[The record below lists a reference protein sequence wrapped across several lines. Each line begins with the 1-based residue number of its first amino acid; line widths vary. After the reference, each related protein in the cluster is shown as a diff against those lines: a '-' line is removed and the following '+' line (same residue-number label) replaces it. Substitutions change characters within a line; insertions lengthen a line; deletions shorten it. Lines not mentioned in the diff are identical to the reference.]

1 MFKDENSYNLNS
13 AFTKT
18 EQLLKATDR
27 IKTAVG
33 GFNSSEYIEE
43 LPYDSLDEVIYEAEK
58 ISLSCRKNLA
68 LVVPNEFD
76 FENFGSVLPLEI
88 GSKTDKNISNAA
100 SFYDK
105 KYPVNIDFTNG
116 ILKIS
121 TPLTFKRFYRDGNLK
136 ENYTLMIYIRNAL
149 IRWQKENH
157 FDLFHSIEAP
167 MVMTL
172 VRKIPKKKTSG
183 ICDCDNLENNRIAN
197 EIMDALGN
205 TDNALVLSV
214 YSTLVITNDKNDVGM
229 DFILCSKADFP
240 AIFSM
245 Y

>member
-18 EQLLKATDR
+18 EQILKATDR
-27 IKTAVG
+27 IKSAVG
-33 GFNSSEYIEE
+33 GFNSSEEIEK
-43 LPYDSLDEVIYEAEK
+43 LSYDTLDEVIYEAEK
-58 ISLSCRKNLA
+58 ISISCRKNLA
-68 LVVPNEFD
+68 LVTPTESD
-76 FENFGSVLPLEI
+76 FENFGSVLPFEIDSKIDRNVSNDAAFLER
-88 GSKTDKNISNAA
+88 
-100 SFYDK
+100 
-105 KYPVNIDFTNG
+105 KYPVNINFTNG

-136 ENYTLMIYIRNAL
+136 ENYTLMVYIRNAL
-149 IRWQKENH
+149 IRWQKENN

-167 MVMTL
+167 MVMTIA
-172 VRKIPKKKTSG
+172 RKIPTKKVSG

-214 YSTLVITNDKNDVGM
+214 YSTLVITGDKNNVGM
-229 DFILCSKADFP
+229 DFILCSKPDFP
-240 AIFSM
+240 AIFSI